1 MKKMIF
7 TFFLLFLGSLLPQ
20 TIFSPNGNLSL
31 SFNLTAEGKLFYQL
45 SFKGK
50 QIIKPSALG
59 IMLKDAP
66 SFDKNFEIIKVDTQ
80 TFDESWNPVW
90 GE

>member
-50 QIIKPSALG
+50 QI
-59 IMLKDAP
+59 
-66 SFDKNFEIIKVDTQ
+66 
-80 TFDESWNPVW
+80 
-90 GE
+90 